1 MTHHTSF
8 PHIFIT
14 PREKSLGVMNCFNR
28 FTMIYSLIGI
38 ILEGDIMHVIDE
50 ITDRY
55 VESILTI
62 DPNLDRKIVEGNV
75 RRMLKERL
83 EDPTIIMDNNVT
95 GDHGTIT
102 LTKLCSWIDRE
113 EPVISG
119 NATFYCQPTRLR
131 SPTSN
136 MLKAMKRARAR
147 IKKEMFKA
155 LNAGDMDRYMMLDL
169 QQQNLKVI
177 MNAEYGGSGTPTAA
191 FYTKYSPAAT
201 TLMAQSI
208 ITVMAAFF
216 ESIVG
221 NNQKFFNI
229 NEFFDWA
236 HFVRQKKDKI
246 PKWVTR
252 RTSSEVYRRLL
263 PHFMIVT
270 KEELELVQQYLDNLT
285 DDELVYFYYGNNLN
299 EFVYDHPYVQKYIR
313 EILSRLPNYEANPT
327 RVPRGFEDR
336 FKSKDEYNKWVSV
349 QMFLDP
355 NNPPEQIKELL
366 DDFANIIHQMVFIE
380 YITPDSIEKLN
391 NHKRNTVILVDT
403 DSNIINSNIFVSHVL
418 NKVFPNE
425 TFGRSK
431 MYNEMILVN
440 VIGVTLSKAVNSML
454 MAYARCHNIND
465 EDAKELTMKNE
476 FMFRRLFLMLVKKRY
491 VASIVLREG
500 NIMMPFKKEIKGV
513 NFIKADISE
522 DIQKRL
528 ESILCNHLLFSDDI
542 ELHEMMKELKQFE
555 KDIYIDL
562 KAGHTKYLKTSVY
575 KDASAYKDQQ
585 NKDGTKSSGAW
596 KIQVY
601 RGSIIWNELY
611 PLQKINA
618 FERVKIL
625 KLAVQSPSDLLKIK
639 DQFPREYEMAIAKI
653 FQSDNGMIVK
663 SGLNVIC
670 IPANVKQIPEW
681 LIPLIDY
688 DILISDVISSF
699 RSVLDA
705 LHMPDMLFKTPNGT
719 ANVVSCLINI

>member
-1 MTHHTSF
+1 M
-8 PHIFIT
+8 HI
-14 PREKSLGVMNCFNR
+14 L
-28 FTMIYSLIGI
+28 
-38 ILEGDIMHVIDE
+38 DVIV
-50 ITDRY
+50 DRY
-55 VESILTI
+55 METIKTI
-62 DPNLDRKIVEGNV
+62 DPGIDEEYARTAA
-75 RRMLKERL
+75 RRIIKEHMN
-83 EDPTIIMDNNVT
+83 DPTVIMDNNVT

-102 LTKLCSWIDRE
+102 LSKLCSWINKE
-113 EPVISG
+113 NPVISG
-119 NATFYCQPTRLR
+119 NATFYCQPTVSK

-136 MLKAMKRARAR
+136 MLKSMKKGRSSV
-147 IKKEMFKA
+147 KKAMFKA
-155 LNAGDMDRYMMLDL
+155 LSVGDMDLYVMLDL
-169 QQQNLKVI
+169 EQQNLKVI

-216 ESIVG
+216 ESMLG

-236 HFVRQKKDKI
+236 HFVRQKKEKI
-246 PKWVTR
+246 PKWVMR
-252 RTSSEVYRRLL
+252 RTSREVYRRLL
-263 PHFMIVT
+263 PCFITVT
-270 KEELELVQQYLDNLT
+270 KEELEVLQQFLDNMT
-285 DDELVYFYYGNNLN
+285 DDELTYFYYANNLN
-299 EFVYDHPYVQKYIR
+299 MFIFDHPHVQKYIK
-313 EILSRLPNYEANPT
+313 EILIRLPNYEASPQG
-327 RVPRGFEDR
+327 VPDAFADK
-336 FKSKDEYNKWVSV
+336 FKDKDEYNAWVSK

-355 NNPPEQIKELL
+355 NNPPDQIKELL
-366 DDFANIIHQMVFIE
+366 EDLSNIIHQMVFVE

-391 NHKRNTVILVDT
+391 NHKRNTVLLVDT
-403 DSNIINSNIFVSHVL
+403 DSNIINSNLFVSFTL
-418 NKVFPNE
+418 NKVFPHE

-440 VIGVTLSKAVNSML
+440 VIGVVLSKAVNSML
-454 MAYARCHNIND
+454 MYYARCHNIND

-528 ESILCNHLLFSDDI
+528 EGILCKYILFSDEID
-542 ELHEMMKELKQFE
+542 LHGMVKELKQFE
-555 KDIYIDL
+555 KDIYTSL
-562 KAGHTKYLKTSVY
+562 KEGSVKYLKTSVY
-575 KDASAYKDQQ
+575 KDASAYKDRE
-585 NKDGTKSSGAW
+585 NKDGSKSSGAW
-596 KIQVY
+596 AIQVY
-601 RGSIIWNELY
+601 RGSTIWNELY
-611 PLQKINA
+611 PLKKINA

-625 KLAVQSPSDLLKIK
+625 KLAVQSIDDLQKIQYK
-639 DQFPREYEMAIAKI
+639 FPEEYQMAVNKI
-653 FQSDNGMIVK
+653 FHSDNGMIVK

-670 IPANVKQIPEW
+670 IPASVKQIPAW

-688 DILISDVISSF
+688 DILISDVISSY
-699 RSVLDA
+699 RSILDA
-705 LHMPDMLFKTPNGT
+705 LKMPDMLFKTPNGT